1 MKGKHPIDEQLFK
14 LFGEME
20 ASVPEA
26 AWDRLAS
33 DLDRR
38 RKRKVALWLGMSL
51 TGVVLL
57 LGVSLCL
64 FLPCDKNKVEVETH
78 TAVNQAPQK
87 NELLQFENGSAST
100 KADVLEAEQPRLRI
114 NLFEKTPKNKV
125 LANKRGLDESLPV
138 TRSSH
143 EELPSMRA
151 RLNLNL
157 FNSSVVFYL
166 PDKIFGVSDFSPSF
180 TTSLP
185 DAEKQGHLTWYLG
198 LHANAG
204 YLTNNITT
212 LKGYESFINR
222 AFYEIMS
229 AAENGTYQINYGGD
243 LSLKFK
249 NGLMLSTGL
258 NTALR
263 QQDYHYRYSIVDF
276 PVVDR
281 NQGITAYLPLAPADQ
296 VHVDKR
302 SSNTQYFVE
311 IPVHFEYTLLRIGKI
326 SAGLRSGVNMGYAFE
341 PRGLL
346 PDETTLLPEDL
357 TKKMRSGWN
366 AAGHIG
372 VTLNYEA
379 GKRFLFTAEPSLMKN
394 FTGLTQEQAYIQSN
408 PNIRGLNL
416 RLLYKLNP

>member
-20 ASVPEA
+20 ASVPEGT
-26 AWDRLAS
+26 WDRLAS

-38 RKRKVALWLGMSL
+38 RRRKVIFWLGMSL

-57 LGVSLCL
+57 LGVSLYL
-64 FLPCDKNKVEVETH
+64 FLPCDKNKVEEKTH
-78 TAVNQAPQK
+78 TVVNQAPQN
-87 NELLQFENGSAST
+87 NELLQIENGGAST
-100 KADVLEAEQPRLRI
+100 RADVLEAEQSRLKI
-114 NLFEKTPKNKV
+114 NVFRETPKNKV
-125 LANKRGLDESLPV
+125 LANKGGIDESLPV

-143 EELPSMRA
+143 EELPSMQA

-157 FNSSVVFYL
+157 FKSSVVLFL
-166 PDKIFGVSDFSPSF
+166 PEKIIGVSDFSPSF

-185 DAEKQGHLTWYLG
+185 DVVKGGHLTWYLG
-198 LHANAG
+198 LHANTG
-204 YLTNNITT
+204 LLSNNITT

-222 AFYEIMS
+222 AFYDIMS

-243 LSLKFK
+243 LSLKFN

-258 NTALR
+258 NAAVR
-263 QQDYHYRYSIVDF
+263 HQDYHYRYSIVDF
-276 PVVDR
+276 PVLDR
-281 NQGITAYLPLAPADQ
+281 NEGITAYLPLAPADQ
-296 VHVDKR
+296 VHVDKN
-302 SSNTQYFVE
+302 SSNVQYFAE
-311 IPVHFEYTLLRIGKI
+311 IPVHLEYTLLRFGKI
-326 SAGLRSGVNMGYAFE
+326 SAGMRSGVNMGYAFE
-341 PRGLL
+341 PSGLI

-372 VTLNYEA
+372 VTLNYEV
-379 GKRFLFTAEPSLMKN
+379 GKRLLLTAEPSLMKN